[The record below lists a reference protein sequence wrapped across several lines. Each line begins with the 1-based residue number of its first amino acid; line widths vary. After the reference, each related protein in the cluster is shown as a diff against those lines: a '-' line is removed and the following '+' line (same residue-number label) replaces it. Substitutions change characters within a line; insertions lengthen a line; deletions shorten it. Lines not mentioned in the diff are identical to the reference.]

1 MVDDLITMG
10 TNEPYRMFTSRAEY
24 RLLLRED
31 NADMR
36 LTEMG
41 RDIGLVDDKRWQVF
55 QDKVQGI
62 EKGERILKKH
72 FVQPESEAAIR
83 LGEKIGKPLGREYSL
98 ADLLKRPELSFDDIV
113 EFLPEAIDNVQAR
126 EQLEISAKYSGYI
139 DRQKEDI
146 ARLVSHEATV
156 LPSDFDF
163 TRVNGLSNEVQQ
175 KLVESRPQTLGMASR
190 IPGVTPA
197 AISLLLVYLKKT
209 GLLKKSA

>member
-1 MVDDLITMG
+1 M
-10 TNEPYRMFTSRAEY
+10 
-24 RLLLRED
+24 
-31 NADMR
+31 
-36 LTEMG
+36 
-41 RDIGLVDDKRWQVF
+41 
-55 QDKVQGI
+55 
-62 EKGERILKKH
+62 
-72 FVQPESEAAIR
+72 
-83 LGEKIGKPLGREYSL
+83 
-98 ADLLKRPELSFDDIV
+98 KRPELSFDDIV